1 MMSFGLS
8 QLLDQL
14 TNMQHTLSLL
24 RAGNACCLPEHVRD
38 FVPMFSEA
46 DVGVWYAVNVALTF
60 SLVFGFL
67 PAGMLA
73 QGYVQIGA
81 HPSRC
86 WLQRLFRICHL
97 RLVDIRTPC
106 ITARCKS

>member
-1 MMSFGLS
+1 MSII
-8 QLLDQL
+8 
-14 TNMQHTLSLL
+14 
-24 RAGNACCLPEHVRD
+24 RADVFA
-38 FVPMFSEA
+38 EA

-81 HPSRC
+81 RSSGC
-86 WLQRLFRICHL
+86 DYSDCSGIVICVKL
-97 RLVDIRTPC
+97 TYICT
-106 ITARCKS
+106 